1 METRL
6 CEWLGLV
13 FGGLGRR
20 ERLDALGN
28 YLRGLLLEGERKS
41 IEPIAQRLV
50 KSAGDAEAMRQRIQQ
65 GNRCMDRCLMFARS
79 LA

>member
-1 METRL
+1 
-6 CEWLGLV
+6 LV